1 MSIAGGVDQA
11 VLRGKKL
18 HCETIQIFVKSNV
31 QWRMRLLRQGERERF
46 LAARRECGIEPIF
59 AHCSYLI
66 NLASANRTVRLKSI
80 ATLKAEIRRSAD
92 LRLPFIVVH
101 PGSHGGRG
109 EREGIGKIVDA
120 LDEILEETRGLAVH
134 ILLETMAGQGSSL
147 GYRFDHLA
155 EIIAAAAQP
164 RRLGVCFDTC
174 HVFAAGYDIR
184 TEKGYGKVMEEL
196 DKVLGL
202 GRVKACHLNDCK
214 GALGSHLDRH
224 EHIGKGRLGKK
235 VFALLLNDKRLGGL
249 PMVLETP
256 KGKEMKEDRRNLRVL
271 RSLLA

>member
-31 QWRMRLLRQGERERF
+31 QWRMRLLRHGERERF

-120 LDEILEETRGLAVH
+120 LDEILEETRGLAVR
-134 ILLETMAGQGSSL
+134 ILLETT
-147 GYRFDHLA
+147 A